1 MKKIFLIFLSINFLF
16 SLNINQPDKQ
26 KHLIASS
33 IISFTA
39 GTIYSHYNPKS
50 SKTKK
55 FLISFGIATGIGI
68 LKEISDGMKKNN
80 KFDHKDLQADIL
92 GALLGSIASIEI
104 KW

>member
-1 MKKIFLIFLSINFLF
+1 MKKIFLLLF
-16 SLNINQPDKQ
+16 SLNILFSLNLNQSDKQ

-39 GTIYSHYNPKS
+39 GAIYSHYNPKS

-55 FLISFGIATGIGI
+55 FLISFITGIGVGI
-68 LKEISDGMKKNN
+68 LKEISDEMKKNDN
-80 KFDHKDLQADIL
+80 FDHKDLQADIL
-92 GALLGSIASIEI
+92 GSFLGSIATIEI